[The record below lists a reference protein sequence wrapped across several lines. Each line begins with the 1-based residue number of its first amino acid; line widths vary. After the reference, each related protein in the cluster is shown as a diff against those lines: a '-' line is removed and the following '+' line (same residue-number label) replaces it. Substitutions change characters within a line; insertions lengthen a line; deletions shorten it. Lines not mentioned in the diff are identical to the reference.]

1 MNKIRQIHFQH
12 RVIACIHGVYWIV
25 LLIASSVY
33 GAATPVREGKI
44 AATVVV
50 SETFFDGWENLHP
63 AHHHFRDTPW
73 IETVINE
80 WRDHLGLLGEG
91 ELAVERLGPDAIAK
105 SADVAIEAGHTVL
118 VLACPMTDPSGAERL
133 RNADADPE
141 SFLLTVGDQRI
152 QITGLTPKGVLNGVY
167 EVLEQLGFRWYMP
180 GEFGRVIPPGTT
192 FEIAAQDALHIP
204 SFNVRSRLIGAADP
218 WLFRMRCSA
227 YHWPVGHG
235 IRPFF
240 GRNRRRYLETNPEWF
255 ALVNGERRHT
265 QMCLSHPEV
274 LDYVVAHLRETL
286 PDLEPNPHGVRTVGM
301 TPNDGGNF
309 CQCDGCRALDPPA
322 NAMLQTPRPS
332 MTDRYIWFINQV
344 LERVGDEF
352 PDLRIGFLPYAAVM
366 EPPVKVT
373 PDPRIYAL
381 IAEIHVCRIHGPGN
395 PHCPESNYL
404 TWLMREWGKLLPVV
418 HNSGYYFNL
427 ACPGFPFMMMHR
439 MRDEIPLLHQLGSHG
454 ITRGIGNAYWATHG
468 PSSYLAAKLNWNGDT
483 DVDALL
489 DEFFHAFYGPA
500 ADPMRD
506 YTMLIDRALYTA
518 DQHSGSSWDLIHIY
532 DESVREAARAA
543 LQRAEEQVDALED
556 GSRYAL
562 RVDVAAKGW
571 AYFEAFARMLESR
584 RQHDFVAAMAALE
597 ETREI
602 GRQLAEDYEYPML
615 RTQPGSVSYRRF
627 LDLFFGAD
635 TEAGYERVT
644 GENRLLA
651 GLSPEWE
658 FLMEPQGIGERIGLQ
673 DPANIGG
680 NWGTID
686 TRHTWSN
693 HGLRYYYGEAWYRQ
707 RLHVPAPPPDRRVM
721 LWFSGVDRGARV
733 WLNGHLL
740 GTSPGTEFDIDA
752 HGGVTRPFEFDATDL
767 IRPGTENTV
776 TVRTIRDISNELG
789 TGGLRDTAM
798 FYMSPEQSE

>member
-1 MNKIRQIHFQH
+1 MHKIHPRHWH
-12 RVIACIHGVYWIV
+12 RAIYWLP
-25 LLIASSVY
+25 LLIATSVSG
-33 GAATPVREGKI
+33 GAIPVRDGHL
-44 AATVVV
+44 ATAIVV
-50 SETFFDGWENLHP
+50 SETLFDGWDGLHP
-63 AHHHFRDTPW
+63 VHQHFRDTPW
-73 IETVINE
+73 IETAIDE
-80 WRDHLGLLGEG
+80 WREHLALIGAGEIAVDR
-91 ELAVERLGPDAIAK
+91 LAPDAVARA
-105 SADVAIEAGHTVL
+105 ADAAARNGQSVL
-118 VLACPMTDPSGAERL
+118 VLACPGTDPAGAERL

-141 SFLLTVGDQRI
+141 AFWLTVQDQRLR
-152 QITGLTPKGVLNGVY
+152 ITGLTPKGILNGVY
-167 EVLEQLGFRWYMP
+167 ELLEQIGFRWYMP
-180 GEFGRVIPPGTT
+180 GDFGRVIPTGTT
-192 FEIAAQDALHIP
+192 FEIAAQDALHNP

-240 GRNRRRYLETNPEWF
+240 GRNRRRYLETHPEWF

-265 QMCLSHPEV
+265 QMCLSHSEV

-286 PDLEPNPHGVRTVGM
+286 PDHAPNPHGFRTVGM

-309 CQCDGCRALDPPA
+309 CQCEGCRALDPPA

-332 MTDRYIWFINQV
+332 MTDRYIWFINRV
-344 LERVGDEF
+344 LEQVGDEF

-366 EPPVKVT
+366 DPPRTVE
-373 PDPRIYAL
+373 PDPRIYAV

-404 TWLMREWGKLLPVV
+404 AWLMQEWTALLPVV

-439 MRDEIPLLHQLGSHG
+439 MRDEIPRLHQLGSHG
-454 ITRGIGNAYWATHG
+454 ITRGIGNAYWATQG
-468 PSSYLAAKLNWNGDT
+468 PSLYLAAKLNWNVDT

-500 ADPMRD
+500 AEPMRD
-506 YTMLIDRALYTA
+506 YTMLIDRTLYTA
-518 DQHSGSSWDLIHIY
+518 DYHSGSSWDMIHIY
-532 DESVREAARAA
+532 DETVREKARAA
-543 LQRAEEQVDALED
+543 LRRAAAALDGRED
-556 GSRYAL
+556 PGTRYAQ
-562 RVDVAAKGW
+562 RVEVAAGGW

-584 RQHDFVAAMAALE
+584 RRHDFVTAMAALD
-597 ETREI
+597 ETRDI

-673 DPANIGG
+673 DPAVIGG
-680 NWGTID
+680 NWRTID

-693 HGLRYYYGEAWYRQ
+693 QGLRYYYGEAWYRQ
-707 RLHVPAPPPDRRVM
+707 RLHVPDPPPDRRVM

-733 WLNGHLL
+733 WVNGHLL

-752 HGGVTRPFEFDATDL
+752 HGGITRPFEFDATAV
-767 IRPGTENTV
+767 IRAGAENTV
-776 TVRTIRDISNELG
+776 TVRTIRDVSNELG
-789 TGGLRDTAM
+789 TGGLRDAAM
-798 FYMSPEQSE
+798 FYTAPKETE